1 MNIKQILTAGFCIFA
16 ATLSASVFA
25 AAEPSPA
32 AYVALGDSIA
42 YGYGLSDIPEQSFV
56 ALVAEDLGIG
66 SVNYAVNGMTS
77 SGLLNALDNMDAD
90 AGARLQLQNA
100 SLITVSIG
108 SNDLLSK
115 LTGIL
120 YTLPAE
126 ADAAAFAALEAELTS
141 EQKLAEF
148 DSGVDSYRRNLPLI
162 YARLREFNPAAQIIM
177 TEFYNPYYGVL
188 FGAFDFGSL
197 SDEYIVRMNDVLHKG
212 REEMDYEIASL
223 YDLFNAPGRTNV
235 DPALPDMDP
244 HPNTAGHSV
253 IAEAVLSAVDIAAL
267 RTEVPLTEIAGDA
280 KENTAA
286 ADSRETAK
294 RTEMPLSADTSPEN
308 NPGSQKSVLG
318 TVILATAAAAVFAIT
333 GIIVSIRNKR
343 T

>member
-1 MNIKQILTAGFCIFA
+1 MNIKRILAACVCIFA
-16 ATLSASVFA
+16 AALSASVFA
-25 AAEPSPA
+25 GAEPSPA

-42 YGYGLSDIPEQSFV
+42 YGYGLSDIPKQSFV
-56 ALVAEDLGIG
+56 TLVAEELGIG

-77 SGLLNALDNMDAD
+77 SGLLNALDNMDGD
-90 AGARLQLQNA
+90 AGARLQLRNA

-120 YTLPAE
+120 YMLPAE
-126 ADAAAFAALEAELTS
+126 ADAAVFATLEAELTS

-148 DSGVDSYRRNLPLI
+148 DFGVESYRRNLPLI

-197 SDEYIVRMNDVLHKG
+197 SDEYIVRMNDVLHEG
-212 REEMDYEIASL
+212 REEMDYKIASL

-235 DPALPDMDP
+235 DPALPNMDP
-244 HPNTAGHSV
+244 HPNTAGHSA
-253 IAEAVLSAVDIAAL
+253 IAEAVLSAIDMTAL
-267 RTEVPLTEIAGDA
+267 RTEVPLTETAEDA
-280 KENTAA
+280 QESTAA
-286 ADSRETAK
+286 ADTRETAK
-294 RTEMPLSADTSPEN
+294 QTERSLSADTAPESD
-308 NPGSQKSVLG
+308 PGSQKSVLG
-318 TVILATAAAAVFAIT
+318 TVILAAAAAAVFAVT

-343 T
+343 A